1 MYITRITTERVIGIM
16 KLFLTETKKQRLQAA
31 TAKNMSNFIN

>member
-1 MYITRITTERVIGIM
+1 MYITRITTERVTGIM
-16 KLFLTETKKQRLQAA
+16 KLFITYTKMQRLQAA